1 MSRLCYVTFDNQSV
15 SAAVDL
21 FEILAGTNKPFIV
34 HRVTISQSSDYGDS
48 QAEGLRILIRRATS
62 GYTSGAGGVTPTVG
76 KAATNDASHGM
87 TVEACNTTAA
97 VAGTGSLTTLV
108 ADAFNVQ
115 AGFDWFPTPEI
126 RPLILPGEALIVN
139 LPAAPSDA
147 LSMSGTVVVEEL

>member
-1 MSRLCYVTFDNQSV
+1 MSRICYVTFENQSV
-15 SAAVDL
+15 SAALDL
-21 FEILAGTNKPFIV
+21 FELLAGTGKPFIV

-62 GYTSGAGGVTPTVG
+62 GYTSGSGGITPTVG
-76 KAATNDASHGM
+76 KSSVNDSNHGM

-108 ADAFNVQ
+108 ADAFNAQ
-115 AGFDWFPTPEI
+115 AGFDWFPTPEM
-126 RPLILPGEALIVN
+126 RPLILPGDALIVN
-139 LPAAPSDA
+139 LPAAPADA

>member
-1 MSRLCYVTFDNQSV
+1 MSRICYVTFDNQSV

-21 FEILAGTNKPFIV
+21 FEILAGTGKPFVV

-62 GYTSGAGGVTPTVG
+62 GYTSGSGGTTPTVG
-76 KAATNDASHGM
+76 KASVNDSNHGM

-115 AGFDWFPTPEI
+115 AGFDWFPTPEM
-126 RPLILPGEALIVN
+126 RPLLLPGEALIVN
-139 LPAAPSDA
+139 LPTTPTDA